1 MRKQNVKMEGKEG
14 EIIQKDLIFL
24 ARYSTQGP
32 EKIVIFVPKEY
43 HERIRRVNNPIKV
56 TVEAALK

>member
-1 MRKQNVKMEGKEG
+1 MRKQILEKEKGEG
-14 EIIQKDLIFL
+14 EFQKDLIFL

-43 HERIRRVNNPIKV
+43 HERIRRVTNPIKV